1 MKKLKFLI
9 KYGLKKRVGRKAFLI
24 ANIVIAVLTIGIIN
38 LPTIIG
44 LFSKDEEVKPLEVYV
59 INEIGEDGLLNDLT
73 LLLNPQEGEPLYNF
87 NILSLGDLDVE
98 TFWTNKNMDIILHF
112 TGTVENASIASYV
125 KNPTKAAP
133 LYSVIQYVLISYQI
147 DNYIPV
153 QFAEPVLPPDYES
166 DEEKMGLSSIASI
179 LVLPMFILI
188 TISTQFI
195 GVDIIEEKSTKAI
208 ETIIASVPAN
218 IHFLSKI
225 ISSILFVAIQ
235 GGLVLIYGLLGSLI
249 GGATSNL
256 GGVNLPSGEATSL
269 LAFLADLMPNWPM
282 ILFISLLFM
291 VVGTLFYLVVAALF
305 ASMAVTQEDYQQFQ
319 SPLMIMLVGGFYI
332 GIFAPLAGG
341 YGFMKVMA
349 FVPIF
354 TPIVAPVALASG
366 VLTIVEAL
374 LALLV
379 VVVFLIISLYIV
391 SPVYRVAILSYDQTR
406 FVKRIKDY
414 FKKGFVKNGKTKS

>member
-1 MKKLKFLI
+1 MKKLKYLI

-24 ANIVIAVLTIGIIN
+24 ANIVIAILTIGIIN
-38 LPTIIG
+38 LPSIIG
-44 LFSKDEEVKPLEVYV
+44 LFSKDEEVKPTEVYV
-59 INEIGEDGLLNDLT
+59 INEIGEETLLNDLS
-73 LLLNPQEGEPLYNF
+73 LLLNPQEGESLYVF
-87 NILSLGDLDVE
+87 NTLSLNDFNVE
-98 TFWTNKNMDIILHF
+98 AFWTNKDMNIILHF
-112 TGTVENASIASYV
+112 TGSVENAHIASYV
-125 KNPTKAAP
+125 KNPAKAAP

-147 DNYIPV
+147 ENYIPV
-153 QFAEPVLPPDYES
+153 QFAAPILPPDYES

-179 LVLPMFILI
+179 LILPMFILI

-208 ETIIASVPAN
+208 ETIIASVPAK

-225 ISSILFVAIQ
+225 ISSILFVVIQ
-235 GGLVLIYGLLGSLI
+235 GGLVLIYSFLGSLI

-256 GGVNLPSGEATSL
+256 GGVNLPEGEATSL
-269 LAFLADLMPNWPM
+269 LAFLAELMPNWP
-282 ILFISLLFM
+282 IVLFISLLFM
-291 VVGTLFYLVVAALF
+291 IVGTLFYLVVAALF

-366 VLTIVEAL
+366 VLSVVEAL

-379 VVVFLIISLYIV
+379 VVIFLIISLYIV
-391 SPVYRVAILSYDQTR
+391 SPVYRVAILSYDQTK
-406 FVKRIKDY
+406 FIKRIKEY
-414 FKKGFVKNGKTKS
+414 FKKGFVKNGKA

>member
-1 MKKLKFLI
+1 MKKFKFLI

-24 ANIVIAVLTIGIIN
+24 ANIVIAILTIGIIN

-44 LFSKDEEVKPLEVYV
+44 LFSKDEEVKPVEVYV
-59 INEIGEDGLLNDLT
+59 INEIGEDGLLNHLSV
-73 LLLNPQEGEPLYNF
+73 LLNPQEGEPLYNF
-87 NILSLGDLDVE
+87 NVLSLGDFNAE
-98 TFWTNKNMDIILHF
+98 AFWTNKNMDIILHF

-153 QFAEPVLPPDYES
+153 QFTEPVLPPDYES

-235 GGLVLIYGLLGSLI
+235 GGLVLIYGFLGSLI

-256 GGVNLPSGEATSL
+256 SGVNLPSGEATSL

-282 ILFISLLFM
+282 VLFISLLFM

-366 VLTIVEAL
+366 VLSIVEAL

-379 VVVFLIISLYIV
+379 VVIFLVISLYIV

-406 FVKRIKDY
+406 FVKRINDY
-414 FKKGFVKNGKTKS
+414 FKKGFVKNGKS

>member
-24 ANIVIAVLTIGIIN
+24 ANIVIAILTIGIIN
-38 LPTIIG
+38 LPTIIS

-59 INEIGEDGLLNDLT
+59 INEIAEPDLIT
-73 LLLNPQEGEPLYNF
+73 DLGLLLNPQDGNPLYNF
-87 NILSLGDLDVE
+87 TALALNDFDEEALWDNKDIDLV
-98 TFWTNKNMDIILHF
+98 IHF
-112 TGTVENASIASYV
+112 TGTVENAQIASYV
-125 KNPTKAAP
+125 KDPMAAQP
-133 LYSVIQYVLISYQI
+133 IYSVIQYVLISYQI
-147 DNYIPV
+147 DNYIPP
-153 QFAEPVLPPDYES
+153 QFVEPVVDPGFES
-166 DEEKMGLSSIASI
+166 PEEQMGLSSISSM

-188 TISTQFI
+188 TLATQFI

-235 GGLVLIYGLLGSLI
+235 GGLVIVYGAIGTLI
-249 GGATSNL
+249 GGATSNMS
-256 GGVNLPSGEATSL
+256 GINLPAGESSL
-269 LAFLADLMPNWPM
+269 LEYLAEIMPNWP
-282 ILFISLLFM
+282 IVLVLALLFM
-291 VVGTLFYLVVAALF
+291 VVGTLVYLVGAALF

-319 SPLMIMLVGGFYI
+319 SPLMITLVAGFYI

-349 FVPIF
+349 FIPIF

-366 VLTIVEAL
+366 IMSVGEAL
-374 LALLV
+374 IALLLV
-379 VVVFLIISLYIV
+379 ILFLGFMLYIV
-391 SPVYRVAILSYDQTR
+391 SPVYRVAILSYDQTK
-406 FVKRIKDY
+406 FMKRVKDY
-414 FKKGFVKNGKTKS
+414 FKKGFVKNGKTKA